1 MISYSFLAMLDI
13 CDTLLISLMN
23 LQNGSKS
30 SRAHSKDSDMYTHT
44 YICSSSVVMECYI
57 CSSLVIVN

>member
-13 CDTLLISLMN
+13 CDTLFSLMN

-30 SRAHSKDSDMYTHT
+30 LRAHSIDSDMYTHT
-44 YICSSSVVMECYI
+44 YICSSVVMECYI